1 MNVYEVKREK
11 DGATIT
17 NYCVA
22 PSLDDVRK
30 YYDFRFSNSISIKLI
45 GWNVDIIRNVNYE

>member
-30 YYDFRFSNSISIKLI
+30 YYDLRFSNSISIKLI